1 MKIGLIDVDGH
12 NFPNL
17 ALMRLASFHRSKGDE
32 VEWVFPFARYDRIYR
47 SKVFTFT
54 PDDFTTNRQPTAY
67 ERDLARWA
75 NRAWLFKS
83 MDFEDFRPRKG
94 FCCKDYLF

>member
-1 MKIGLIDVDGH
+1 MEIEKAQDVVK
-12 NFPNL
+12 L
-17 ALMRLASFHRSKGDE
+17 L
-32 VEWVFPFARYDRIYR
+32 
-47 SKVFTFT
+47 
-54 PDDFTTNRQPTAY
+54 RQLH

-83 MDFEDFRPRKG
+83 MDFADFMPRKG